1 MTIIYS
7 TYCSRIEAV
16 SHNKRV
22 HENTIVCYIWH
33 INVFHSICQNLSERQ
48 VVESPNRWTKV
59 VFEVIVISISVI
71 NQTAIDTKDASNI
84 DPILFFMATCV
95 TLQFRRVSV
104 VLNLNLN
111 FFLHLHQFFSVF
123 ADSKLDSKTELE
135 IKAELSVRF
144 STIQPLQK
152 VTGHRTWHF
161 CEVHV
166 IIFIRES
173 FHIFPT

>member
-1 MTIIYS
+1 MKTPSSAAFDIS
-7 TYCSRIEAV
+7 TFFILSVR
-16 SHNKRV
+16 
-22 HENTIVCYIWH
+22 
-33 INVFHSICQNLSERQ
+33 ICQDVRSLSLPTDEQ
-48 VVESPNRWTKV
+48 KLF
-59 VFEVIVISISVI
+59 FEVIVISIGVI
-71 NQTAIDTKDASNI
+71 NQTAIDTTDASNI

-111 FFLHLHQFFSVF
+111 FFLHLHQFYSVF